1 MKVHIMAVLIAAPL
15 MSCPTDAVAES
26 PNPMPEKWFDVVA
39 NFFKPTNAPPVEQEL
54 KLRVDEEYRDDRITD
69 TEYRASLG
77 TSNKSS
83 YDTSADQYRRLD
95 ADGEF
100 NPSKIKKNYLIQTL
114 KGHNTINSK

>member
-1 MKVHIMAVLIAAPL
+1 MKVRIVAVLFVAPL
-15 MSCPTDAVAES
+15 MSCPTDAVAETTT
-26 PNPMPEKWFDVVA
+26 PMPERWFDLVTD
-39 NFFKPTNAPPVEQEL
+39 FFQPTDAPPVEQEL
-54 KLRVDEEYRDDRITD
+54 MLRVDEEYRDNRITD

-100 NPSKIKKNYLIQTL
+100 NPSKIRKNYLIETL